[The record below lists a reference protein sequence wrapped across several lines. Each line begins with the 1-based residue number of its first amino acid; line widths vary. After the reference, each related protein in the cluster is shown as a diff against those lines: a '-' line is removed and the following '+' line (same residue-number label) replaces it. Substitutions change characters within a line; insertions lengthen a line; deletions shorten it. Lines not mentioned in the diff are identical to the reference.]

1 MVCLRQLRTYVIS
14 MLKRLL
20 STLAIVPVL
29 LLASCSR
36 GPKIAL
42 DPESASFYET
52 AKLIMTGEEKDIF
65 THLPDIESRREFIE
79 DFWHKRD
86 PDYYTQENE
95 FKNEFY
101 SRIEYA
107 NKRFKEGT
115 PGWKTDRGRIYIF
128 MGPPDK
134 FEEFFSHDDGSVQG
148 PILWWVYYNYKLGIE
163 FVDERNDGTYRMR
176 RYEGDFFEALDNL
189 MLGQVPYP
197 VGAARKFVN
206 FKVKY
211 NDLRKE
217 IEIEIPA
224 EAMSFKEEGEMQ
236 RADLEFQ
243 VYVYSKNGTKVEE
256 FKEEKTFREPLAK
269 LIERKEIVVSL
280 SHEFRPG
287 EYFLDVIIV
296 GKDGALGKTR
306 KIVSLKIK

>member
-1 MVCLRQLRTYVIS
+1 
-14 MLKRLL
+14 
-20 STLAIVPVL
+20 
-29 LLASCSR
+29 
-36 GPKIAL
+36 
-42 DPESASFYET
+42 
-52 AKLIMTGEEKDIF
+52 MTREERDIF
-65 THLPDIESRREFIE
+65 THLPDFESRREFIE
-79 DFWHKRD
+79 DFWYKRD
-86 PDYYTQENE
+86 PDYYTPANE
-95 FKNEFY
+95 FKTEFF

-134 FEEFFSHDDGSVQG
+134 SEESFSHEDDSARG
-148 PILWWVYYNYKLGIE
+148 PILWWVYYNYELGIE

-176 RYEGDFFEALDNL
+176 QYEGNFFEALDNL
-189 MLGQVPYP
+189 TLGQVPYP
-197 VGAARKFVN
+197 VGTARKFVN

-224 EAMSFKEEGEMQ
+224 EAMIFKDEGEMQ

-243 VYVYSKNGTKVEE
+243 VYVYAKKGAKVEE
-256 FKEEKTFREPLAK
+256 FKEEKIIREPLTEPLEK
-269 LIERKEIVVSL
+269 KEIVVSL
-280 SHEFRPG
+280 AHELRPG
-287 EYFLDVIIV
+287 EYLLDVIIV

-306 KIVSLKIK
+306 KIIGLKIK